1 MTATRGELMG
11 SGPRYMQLA
20 TTLINEIRS
29 GHYPVGSLLP
39 TEYELCGQF
48 GVSRFTVREAVK
60 KLVHQGLIV
69 RQPGVGSRVLAQSS
83 ATQYTQTMSGMSDL
97 NHYADETSLL
107 VRDCRISEVRG
118 ETAEQLGASP
128 GETWLHIDG
137 LRYVKGQAQPI
148 AHTEVFIAPRFR
160 SVSGIAGRMRRALYE
175 VIEEQFECR
184 INSVHQEIRAM
195 ILPAA
200 TAKLLGVPAR
210 SAGLLVLRRYVDERD
225 DLVELA
231 INVHPA
237 DRFIYRESF
246 RRDWQAKA

>member
-11 SGPRYMQLA
+11 SGPRYLQLA

-29 GHYPVGSLLP
+29 GHYPVG
-39 TEYELCGQF
+39 G
-48 GVSRFTVREAVK
+48 
-60 KLVHQGLIV
+60 LVHQGLIV

-184 INSVHQEIRAM
+184 IN
-195 ILPAA
+195 
-200 TAKLLGVPAR
+200 
-210 SAGLLVLRRYVDERD
+210 ERD

>member
-1 MTATRGELMG
+1 M
-11 SGPRYMQLA
+11 
-20 TTLINEIRS
+20 
-29 GHYPVGSLLP
+29 
-39 TEYELCGQF
+39 
-48 GVSRFTVREAVK
+48 
-60 KLVHQGLIV
+60 
-69 RQPGVGSRVLAQSS
+69 
-83 ATQYTQTMSGMSDL
+83 
-97 NHYADETSLL
+97 
-107 VRDCRISEVRG
+107 
-118 ETAEQLGASP
+118 
-128 GETWLHIDG
+128 
-137 LRYVKGQAQPI
+137 
-148 AHTEVFIAPRFR
+148 
-160 SVSGIAGRMRRALYE
+160 
-175 VIEEQFECR
+175 IEEQFECR